1 MNVKIIGIGGCGTW
15 VLEALIN
22 IGFDPEN
29 AIFMDTT
36 TNARSIVSSDNF
48 IQLGKSIFKGL
59 GTGKDP
65 NGGRVAAEMTEG
77 EIVEAMKGADTVI
90 LLAGL
95 AGGAGAGA
103 MPFIV
108 SLALDYIGA
117 KTIAFVT
124 LPAQIEG
131 KGRRAKAEAALS
143 NLRAVLD
150 DENIHVINTA
160 PGTLAT
166 MFDNTDKLVAEK
178 IKELHGESF
187 FKRKKRVFLG
197 GSKSITELTDDEK
210 TVIDEY
216 IENGCQILVGDCRG
230 ADTEIQKHL
239 VERGYKN
246 VKIYAT
252 DGEARNNV
260 GNFKVIACPSSYT
273 PEARARKDY
282 FYYRVK
288 DSRMLTLCDEILMF
302 WDGSSKATRENL
314 EDGLR
319 MKKPTKAVLRPFEVR
334 EIKIDEDIEN
344 IVGDI
349 ALMNVLGIDGELL
362 EDLRKY
368 LSSLEDIG
376 EEITYDKISRWIW
389 ENRK

>member
-1 MNVKIIGIGGCGTW
+1 MNVKIIGIGGCGRNI
-15 VLEALIN
+15 LNRLID

-29 AIFMDTT
+29 AIFMDTDI
-36 TNARSIVSSDNF
+36 NARSDVESDNF
-48 IQLGKSIFKGL
+48 VQLGKSIFKGL
-59 GTGKDP
+59 GTGNDP

-103 MPFIV
+103 IPFIA
-108 SLALDYIGA
+108 SLALDYIEA
-117 KTIAFVT
+117 KTKAFVT

-143 NLRAVLD
+143 NLSAVLD

-178 IKELHGESF
+178 VKDFLGDSF
-187 FKRKKRVFLG
+187 FQRRKRVFLG

-210 TVIDEY
+210 AVIDEY
-216 IENGCQILVGDCRG
+216 IEKDYQILVGDCRG

-239 VERGYKN
+239 IERGYTN
-246 VKIYAT
+246 VKVYAT

-260 GNFKVIACPSSYT
+260 GNFKVINCPSCYA
-273 PEARARKDY
+273 PEWSARNAY
-282 FYYRVK
+282 SYYRVK
-288 DSRMLTLCDEILMF
+288 DERMLTLCDEILMF
-302 WDGSSKATRENL
+302 WDSGSKASRENL
-314 EDGLR
+314 EDGVKL
-319 MKKPTKAVLRPFEVR
+319 KKPTKAVLRPFEV
-334 EIKIDEDIEN
+334 
-344 IVGDI
+344 
-349 ALMNVLGIDGELL
+349 GELKS
-362 EDLRKY
+362 ED
-368 LSSLEDIG
+368 
-376 EEITYDKISRWIW
+376 EIT
-389 ENRK
+389 

>member
-15 VLEALIN
+15 ALESILN

-59 GTGKDP
+59 ETGNDP

-95 AGGAGAGA
+95 AGGTGGGAI
-103 MPFIV
+103 PFIA
-108 SLALDYIGA
+108 SLALDYVGA
-117 KTIAFVT
+117 KTIAYVT
-124 LPAQIEG
+124 LPAEIEG

-143 NLRAVLD
+143 NLRTVLD
-150 DENIHVINTA
+150 EENIHVINTA

-166 MFDNTDKLVAEK
+166 MFDNTDKLVAENV
-178 IKELHGESF
+178 KELLGNSF
-187 FKRKKRVFLG
+187 FQRRKRVFFG

-239 VERGYKN
+239 VERGYTN

-273 PEARARKDY
+273 PEWSSKNAY
-282 FYYRVK
+282 SYYRVK
-288 DSRMLTLCDEILMF
+288 DERMLALCDEILMF
-302 WDGSSKATRENL
+302 WDGNSKASRENL
-314 EDGLR
+314 EEGVR
-319 MKKPTKAVLRPFEVR
+319 MKKPTKSVLRPFEVR
-334 EIKIDEDIEN
+334 EIKIEDDIEN
-344 IVGDI
+344 
-349 ALMNVLGIDGELL
+349 N
-362 EDLRKY
+362 KQ
-368 LSSLEDIG
+368 
-376 EEITYDKISRWIW
+376 
-389 ENRK
+389 

>member
-15 VLEALIN
+15 ALESILN

-36 TNARSIVSSDNF
+36 TNARSIVSGDNF

-59 GTGKDP
+59 GTGNDP
-65 NGGRVAAEMTEG
+65 HGGRVAAEMTEG

-95 AGGAGAGA
+95 AGGAGAGGI
-103 MPFIV
+103 PFV
-108 SLALDYIGA
+108 ASLALDYIEA
-117 KTIAFVT
+117 KTIAYVT

-150 DENIHVINTA
+150 EENIHVINTA

-178 IKELHGESF
+178 VKALLGDYF
-187 FKRKKRVFLG
+187 FQRRKRVFLG
-197 GSKSITELTDDEK
+197 GSKSITELTDEEK
-210 TVIDEY
+210 SVIDEY
-216 IENGCQILVGDCRG
+216 IEEDYQILVGDCRG

-239 VERGYKN
+239 VERGYTN
-246 VKIYAT
+246 VKVYAT

-273 PEARARKDY
+273 PAWSAKNAY
-282 FYYRVK
+282 SYYRVK
-288 DSRMLTLCDEILMF
+288 DERMLTLCDEILMF
-302 WDGSSKATRENL
+302 WDGNSKASRENL
-314 EDGLR
+314 REGVR
-319 MKKPTKAVLRPFEVR
+319 IKKPTKAVLRPFEVR
-334 EIKIDEDIEN
+334 KFDIK
-344 IVGDI
+344 
-349 ALMNVLGIDGELL
+349 
-362 EDLRKY
+362 DL
-368 LSSLEDIG
+368 
-376 EEITYDKISRWIW
+376 
-389 ENRK
+389 

>member
-1 MNVKIIGIGGCGTW
+1 MTKILGSGGCGRNI
-15 VLEALIN
+15 LNRLID
-22 IGFDPEN
+22 IGFDPDMVVY
-29 AIFMDTT
+29 MDT
-36 TNARSIVSSDNF
+36 AREVGPFKSDNF
-48 IQLGKSIFKGL
+48 VQLGKSIFKGL
-59 GTGKDP
+59 GTGNDP

-77 EIVEAMKGADTVI
+77 EIVEAMMGADTVI

-103 MPFIV
+103 MPFIA
-108 SLALDYIGA
+108 SLALDYIEA

-166 MFDNTDKLVAEK
+166 MFDNTDKLVAKK
-178 IKELHGESF
+178 IKELLGDSF
-187 FKRKKRVFLG
+187 FQRRKRVFLG
-197 GSKSITELTDDEK
+197 GSKSITELTDEEK
-210 TVIDEY
+210 SVIDEY

-260 GNFKVIACPSSYT
+260 GNFKVIACPSSYA
-273 PEARARKDY
+273 PEWSVKNAY
-282 FYYRVK
+282 SYYRVK
-288 DSRMLTLCDEILMF
+288 DERMLTLCDEILMF
-302 WDGSSKATRENL
+302 WDGDSKASRENL

-319 MKKPTKAVLRPFEVR
+319 MKKPTKAVLLPFEVR
-334 EIKIDEDIEN
+334 EITAEN
-344 IVGDI
+344 
-349 ALMNVLGIDGELL
+349 
-362 EDLRKY
+362 DLK
-368 LSSLEDIG
+368 L
-376 EEITYDKISRWIW
+376 
-389 ENRK
+389 NHA

>member
-1 MNVKIIGIGGCGTW
+1 MTKILGIGGCGRNI
-15 VLEALIN
+15 LNRLID
-22 IGFDPEN
+22 IGFDPDMVVY
-29 AIFMDTT
+29 MDT
-36 TNARSIVSSDNF
+36 AREVGPFKSDNF
-48 IQLGKSIFKGL
+48 VQLGKSIFKGL
-59 GTGKDP
+59 GTGNDP

-103 MPFIV
+103 MPFIA
-108 SLALDYIGA
+108 SLALDYIEA
-117 KTIAFVT
+117 KTIAFAT

-166 MFDNTDKLVAEK
+166 MFDNTDKLVAKK
-178 IKELHGESF
+178 IKELLGDSF
-187 FKRKKRVFLG
+187 FQRRKRVFLG
-197 GSKSITELTDDEK
+197 GSKSITELTDEEK
-210 TVIDEY
+210 SVIDEY

-260 GNFKVIACPSSYT
+260 GNFKVIACPSSYA
-273 PEARARKDY
+273 PEWSVKNAY
-282 FYYRVK
+282 SYYRVK
-288 DSRMLTLCDEILMF
+288 DERMLTLCDEILMF
-302 WDGSSKATRENL
+302 WDGDSKASRENL

-319 MKKPTKAVLRPFEVR
+319 MKKPTKAVLLPFEVR
-334 EIKIDEDIEN
+334 EITAEN
-344 IVGDI
+344 
-349 ALMNVLGIDGELL
+349 
-362 EDLRKY
+362 DLK
-368 LSSLEDIG
+368 L
-376 EEITYDKISRWIW
+376 
-389 ENRK
+389 NHA

>member
-1 MNVKIIGIGGCGTW
+1 MTKIIGIGGCGRNI
-15 VLEALIN
+15 LNRLID
-22 IGFDPEN
+22 IGFDPDMVVY
-29 AIFMDTT
+29 MDT
-36 TNARSIVSSDNF
+36 AREVGPFKSENF

-59 GTGKDP
+59 GTGNNP

-77 EIVEAMKGADTVI
+77 KIVEAIKGADTVI

-95 AGGAGAGA
+95 AGGAGAGGI
-103 MPFIV
+103 PFIA
-108 SLALDYIGA
+108 SLALDYIEA
-117 KTIAFVT
+117 KTIAYVT

-150 DENIHVINTA
+150 DKNIYIINTA
-160 PGTLAT
+160 LGTLAT
-166 MFDNTDKLVAEK
+166 MFDNTDKLVANMVK
-178 IKELHGESF
+178 DFLGDSF
-187 FKRKKRVFLG
+187 FQRRKRVFLG
-197 GSKSITELTDDEK
+197 GSNSITELTDDEK
-210 TVIDEY
+210 AVIDEY
-216 IENGCQILVGDCRG
+216 IAKDYQILVGDCRG

-252 DGEARNNV
+252 DGEARNKV
-260 GNFKVIACPSSYT
+260 GDFKVIACPSMLT

-302 WDGSSKATRENL
+302 WDGNSRASRENL

-334 EIKIDEDIEN
+334 EITAEN
-344 IVGDI
+344 
-349 ALMNVLGIDGELL
+349 
-362 EDLRKY
+362 DLK
-368 LSSLEDIG
+368 L
-376 EEITYDKISRWIW
+376 
-389 ENRK
+389 NHA